1 MDIVELLLSG
11 RRGRRV
17 LWEFALDSEA
27 QALSEFADHPLH
39 SAMYYASYQVETCR
53 GDSVIMFGP
62 GADEGRT
69 VTVSVEELAKL
80 ISATTL
86 LPVTDQ
92 ILQKSLESSV
102 VHARYWQEPDGE
114 DTLLAAPALRNALC
128 RVAEHIATSALAQW
142 WLAPVD
148 LRTQVHVEFD
158 QSDPAGSMTSTGPSV
173 FDKLLRW
180 KENLILTEAR
190 ARAEKPTPVTAM
202 IGGEWWSMPG
212 SQLVSSTGA
221 FINQQPIGLSCVE
234 DGFGW
239 EQAVIRK
246 VSVLPSVKV
255 LDISTADH
263 WVQLCRD
270 YGIEVTA
277 HKRHDWYRTTGRDR
291 AWVMPDW
298 FAVSKDYDGVHLS
311 IAGYLALAGEC
322 LVVDENFAS
331 VIAGWDPGKTYWF
344 TDELRF
350 YEDPVSWHC
359 LDANNEDCRWV
370 RSTEK

>member
-39 SAMYYASYQVETCR
+39 SAMYYASYQVEACR

-92 ILQKSLESSV
+92 LLQKSLESTV

-128 RVAEHIATSALAQW
+128 RVAEYIVASGLTQQ

-148 LRTQVHVEFD
+148 LRTQFHVEFD
-158 QSDPAGSMTSTGPSV
+158 QPDPAGSMTSTGSSV

-202 IGGEWWSMPG
+202 IGGEWWSRP
-212 SQLVSSTGA
+212 SWDLRATTGV
-221 FINQQPIGLSCVE
+221 FTNQQPIGVSCVE
-234 DGFGW
+234 DAFTW
-239 EQAVIRK
+239 EQAVTRK
-246 VSVLPSVKV
+246 ASVPPSVKV
-255 LDISTADH
+255 LEISTAND

-277 HKRHDWYRTTGRDR
+277 HKRHEWYRTTGRDG

-322 LVVDENFAS
+322 LVVDENFATL
-331 VIAGWDPGKTYWF
+331 IAGWDPDQTYWF

-350 YEDPVSWHC
+350 YAEPDIWNC
-359 LDANNEDCRWV
+359 LDAYNEDCRWE
-370 RSTEK
+370 RISKN